1 MGRKESS
8 EHKPPQ
14 NLQDEV
20 GNDALNQTRSR
31 KKDRAPKHTKRLI
44 TDILM
49 IAILV
54 VGVIALLYP
63 FVSDK
68 VNEILDQQ
76 IITYYQNKANKEN
89 EAALAKVKAEQEAKN
104 KKLAKEGSSPG
115 ADPFSDERKK
125 VKEKPT
131 PDYYQTHTI
140 GIIRIPKINVKL
152 PIFDETTDLF
162 LSKGTSLLEGTSY
175 PTGGNDTH
183 SVISGHRGLPEAKL
197 FTDLP
202 DLKAGDHFYIEIN
215 DETHAYEVDQLK
227 VIEPTE
233 TEDLHI
239 EAGKDLVTLLT
250 CTPYMINSHR
260 LLVRGHRI
268 PYVPAMKTELA
279 KSDNH
284 RKLYQILI
292 LGGAI
297 LILLLLLWLFSRWLR
312 GVLIKGRRYEM
323 RFEIQDE
330 AGRPLSGMQF
340 ALYSK
345 NGKIPVQRDGEQ
357 LAAVTDAG
365 GRFLIPDVRGGRYL
379 VKAASDDKLIF
390 KAKVAKP
397 KAQRFTLTP
406 VKQSPVRSVKV
417 DQDHSIFIISH

>member
-1 MGRKESS
+1 MGRKKNS
-8 EHKPPQ
+8 EQQPPQ
-14 NLQDEV
+14 NLQNDG
-20 GNDALNQTRSR
+20 GNEAPNQTRSQ
-31 KKDRAPKHTKRLI
+31 KKDKAPKHTKRLI

-49 IAILV
+49 IAILAA
-54 VGVIALLYP
+54 GVIALLYP

-104 KKLAKEGSSPG
+104 KKLAKEGSNPG
-115 ADPFSDERKK
+115 ADPFSDARKK
-125 VKEKPT
+125 VKEEPT

-175 PTGGNDTH
+175 PTGGKDTH

-202 DLKAGDHFYIEIN
+202 DLKEGDHFYIEIN
-215 DETHAYEVDQLK
+215 NETHVYEIDQLK

-268 PYVPAMKTELA
+268 PYVPEMKKELN
-279 KSDNH
+279 KSDND
-284 RKLYQILI
+284 RKLKQILI
-292 LGGAI
+292 LGGAVVTVI
-297 LILLLLLWLFSRWLR
+297 LLLWLFSRWLR
-312 GVLIKGRRYEM
+312 GVLIKGRRYELL
-323 RFEIQDE
+323 FVIQDE
-330 AGRPLSGMQF
+330 AGQPINGLQF

-345 NGKIPVQRDGEQ
+345 NGKIPVQRDGQQ
-357 LAAVTDAG
+357 LAAVTDET
-365 GRFLIPDVRGGRYL
+365 GRFVIADVRGGRYL
-379 VKAASDDKLIF
+379 IKAVGDSRLRF
-390 KAKVAKP
+390 KAKITKP

-406 VKQSPVRSVKV
+406 LKTSPIRLVKANQGY
-417 DQDHSIFIISH
+417 SIFILSQ